1 MAEGETWDIFKA
13 CPISHWCR
21 FGFLVIQWPLLWYVT
36 SRVTPLSENEI
47 LHTPCHH
54 HLLTTLQDAGEHQ
67 SSEFFPISPPKY
79 LPSTA
84 VAKSWE
90 RHKTIF
96 TKYTASVFR
105 MAIRIYYRM
114 LWRANQ
120 MNCKVHL
127 CHENEL
133 DPPPKTHFHWICE
146 EDFRVPKKVQ
156 QVPGPSPRVDS
167 AAGSGGTTSA
177 ELAQEWQQAGVR
189 ASTRTARRRL
199 LEDGLV
205 SRRAANE
212 PLLFR
217 KNHQG
222 QTMYSYIHE
231 YYFELV

>member
-90 RHKTIF
+90 RHKTIP
-96 TKYTASVFR
+96 TKSTASVFR

-114 LWRANQ
+114 LLRAIRWIAKSIFAMK
-120 MNCKVHL
+120 MNL
-127 CHENEL
+127 T
-133 DPPPKTHFHWICE
+133 PPQKHISTEFVKKTSGC
-146 EDFRVPKKVQ
+146 
-156 QVPGPSPRVDS
+156 PRRSSKCQD
-167 AAGSGGTTSA
+167 
-177 ELAQEWQQAGVR
+177 
-189 ASTRTARRRL
+189 RL
-199 LEDGLV
+199 LELIQLRDRGAPPVQSLLKNG
-205 SRRAANE
+205 SRQVWGHLHAQRGE
-212 PLLFR
+212 DFWRMVWCQEGQQWSHFSPG
-217 KNHQG
+217 KYQG
-222 QTMYSYIHE
+222 QCDI
-231 YYFELV
+231 L